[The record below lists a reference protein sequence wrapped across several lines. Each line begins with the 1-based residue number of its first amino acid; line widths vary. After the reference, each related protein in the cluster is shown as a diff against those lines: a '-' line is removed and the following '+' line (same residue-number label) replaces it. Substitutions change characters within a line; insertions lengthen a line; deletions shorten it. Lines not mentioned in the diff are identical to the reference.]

1 MRPSSSPTRIPPAS
15 PCRPRLIRPNL
26 VRPEVQSSST
36 RSSTRGARLPILF
49 SCSLAIAL
57 LAGCSDAS
65 SPDNGRPAAAEKW
78 YRRAQSSFASGDF
91 DEARDSVQRS
101 LAIVPED
108 TQVRTLAAQ
117 LALASLDYAETLRL
131 LKGVRTSEAAG
142 TRGRALWY
150 KGELDAA
157 ADELDAM
164 LNDPDVKDDW
174 AKATSKLARRGAG
187 RTPFTISGGM
197 LASVE
202 MVHVSPAAPYFVVP
216 LEIDGDAALAVV
228 STGQTEVVLDSAT
241 RPEPSWVQLRFGQRL
256 EVHDV
261 PALAQDLS
269 GLSKEIGAPIKALI
283 GVNLLRHINATMD
296 YEGRQF
302 VVRAYTPPPP
312 PSATRVSLHYVRGGG
327 MVVQS
332 AFGGEKGPRAT
343 LLVDTSKPF
352 PIALDQEG
360 WKKAGIAADSL
371 KLIASDPEQKLRE
384 GVVPLMRLGAFDVP
398 RVLGLYGLPINEFEK
413 LLSIN
418 IDGVVGAGLLYGF
431 RCTFGDDGRLLWIED
446 DTAVQRMLEGPGGP
460 RPPVNER
467 EAPPPAL
474 PAAPPGPKPTAAPP
488 AARPVPSSVPSSAPK
503 KAP

>member
-1 MRPSSSPTRIPPAS
+1 
-15 PCRPRLIRPNL
+15 
-26 VRPEVQSSST
+26 VQRSST
-36 RSSTRGARLPILF
+36 RSSTRSSPHRARLPILF

-57 LAGCSDAS
+57 LVGCSDAT
-65 SPDNGRPAAAEKW
+65 SPDNGRPPSAEKW
-78 YRRAQSSFASGDF
+78 FRRAQSSFASADF
-91 DEARDSVQRS
+91 DEARDSVQRA

-108 TQVRTLAAQ
+108 IQVRTLAAQ
-117 LALASLDYAETLRL
+117 LALASLDYGETLRL
-131 LKGVRTSEAAG
+131 LKSVRTSEAAG
-142 TRGRALWY
+142 IRGRALWY

-187 RTPFTISGGM
+187 RTPFTLSGGM

-202 MVHVSPAAPYFVVP
+202 MVHVSPVAPYFVVP
-216 LEIDGDAALAVV
+216 LEIDGDSALAMLA
-228 STGQTEVVLDSAT
+228 TGSAEVVLDSAT
-241 RPEPSWVQLRFGQRL
+241 RPDPSWVQLSFGHRRDVQNVPGL
-256 EVHDV
+256 VVDDV

-283 GVNLLRHINATMD
+283 GVNLLRHIHATMD

-332 AFGGEKGPRAT
+332 AFGGEKGPRAA
-343 LLVDTSKPF
+343 LLVDTSRPF

-360 WKKAGIAADSL
+360 WKKAGITADSL
-371 KLIASDPEQKLRE
+371 KLVAGDPEQKLHE

-398 RVLGLYGLPINEFEK
+398 RVLGLYGVPISDFEK

-431 RCTFGDDGRLLWIED
+431 RCTFGDAGRLLWIED
-446 DTAVQRMLEGPGGP
+446 DTVMQRMLEGPGGP

-467 EAPPPAL
+467 EAPPTAPPA
-474 PAAPPGPKPTAAPP
+474 AAPPAPKPTAAPP
-488 AARPVPSSVPSSAPK
+488 AAKPLPSAVPSSAPK